1 MDWLV
6 ADHHCGPGGTSNSGF
21 GFIAMITSFLGVFAM
36 FVFPDSFQLLGV
48 LVVAMFGVMLVDLI
62 VMNVL
67 PFFKNRQ

>member
-1 MDWLV
+1 
-6 ADHHCGPGGTSNSGF
+6 
-21 GFIAMITSFLGVFAM
+21 MITSFLGVFAM